1 MPLRATGDAIL
12 VNWFSIETLDAK
24 GKRTYYNSLV
34 TDLAITSD
42 TVAELAAC
50 GRARWKIENET
61 FNVLKTNGYNFEHN
75 FGHGKKTLPAFW
87 SPSTCL
93 PSLSTPPLIAASSPG
108 APPSSPVVRH
118 IASSSTCGPSPPMSS
133 SRTGP
138 LCSS

>member
-12 VNWFSIETLDAK
+12 VNWFSIENLYAK

-61 FNVLKTNGYNFEHN
+61 FNALRTNGYNLEHN
-75 FGHGKKTLPAFW
+75 FGHGKRTLASILVQRFRE
-87 SPSTCL
+87 TD
-93 PSLSTPPLIAASSPG
+93 PL
-108 APPSSPVVRH
+108 
-118 IASSSTCGPSPPMSS
+118 
-133 SRTGP
+133 
-138 LCSS
+138 